1 MSNLRFWIVLIT
13 ENQDRCFG
21 SNSEIVLYE
30 IPSPISYHLN
40 SKPEVSNKY
49 QVACR
54 NLQPIFIQYITTFRV
69 ICCCKP
75 LVVNRGNLHT
85 CNGLHKI
92 YHKPI
97 SDLGSITLKCNAL
110 NYNYIKFFPLQFLK
124 ISFNIIFALGKKWM
138 VHLVLFQIQ

>member
-1 MSNLRFWIVLIT
+1 MTSLHKRLQNDIRAYLTECRIVLIT

-54 NLQPIFIQYITTFRV
+54 NLQPIFIHNHFS
-69 ICCCKP
+69 
-75 LVVNRGNLHT
+75 GNML
-85 CNGLHKI
+85 L
-92 YHKPI
+92 
-97 SDLGSITLKCNAL
+97 
-110 NYNYIKFFPLQFLK
+110 
-124 ISFNIIFALGKKWM
+124 
-138 VHLVLFQIQ
+138 